1 MSEIRYPYRTF
12 RFEVEVDGMSRGG
25 FSEVSGFDLNVDVVE
40 YREGNDLRNTPRK
53 LPGLTKYGNITLK
66 WGLVGDF
73 EFLDWIYT
81 VAASDQAGPT
91 GIERRNI
98 TVRLIDD
105 AGNPGPEWLIINA
118 WPCRYSIPDFNAL
131 SAEVAVESVEFA
143 HEGLTRVANGEDAAT
158 ASEV

>member
-12 RFEVEVDGMSRGG
+12 RFEVEIDGMSRGG

-53 LPGLTKYGNITLK
+53 LPGLIKYGNITLK

-81 VAASDQAGPT
+81 VPASDQAGPT
-91 GIERRNI
+91 GIERRNM
-98 TVRLIDD
+98 TVRLLDD
-105 AGNPGPEWLIINA
+105 A
-118 WPCRYSIPDFNAL
+118 
-131 SAEVAVESVEFA
+131 
-143 HEGLTRVANGEDAAT
+143 
-158 ASEV
+158 

>member
-1 MSEIRYPYRTF
+1 M
-12 RFEVEVDGMSRGG
+12 
-25 FSEVSGFDLNVDVVE
+25 
-40 YREGNDLRNTPRK
+40 
-53 LPGLTKYGNITLK
+53 
-66 WGLVGDF
+66 
-73 EFLDWIYT
+73 
-81 VAASDQAGPT
+81 AASEQAGPT

-143 HEGLTRVANGEDAAT
+143 HEGLARVATGEDAAT

>member
-1 MSEIRYPYRTF
+1 MPMEYANAEKFLKSYNRIESQLKILY
-12 RFEVEVDGMSRGG
+12 GG
-25 FSEVSGFDLNVDVVE
+25 RATQNFTDLVK
-40 YREGNDLRNTPRK
+40 RC
-53 LPGLTKYGNITLK
+53 
-66 WGLVGDF
+66 
-73 EFLDWIYT
+73 
-81 VAASDQAGPT
+81 SD
-91 GIERRNI
+91 RNI

-143 HEGLTRVANGEDAAT
+143 HEGLTRVSSGEDAGT